1 MFLHCGRAPATP
13 AAMQCQRPAPRLSP
27 KASWSS
33 VILQAEVTVR
43 RLPSSAGP
51 KAAARHNAGPRGGGG
66 LSKGGGRYTGSG
78 RQRRRRRRRQA
89 WFDCRR
95 YVPDDTKL
103 PPPPAEAACRGAGG
117 PCERNTLPVEEG
129 ASAGAPGG
137 VSMLRSVTVTLI
149 RDDPLGGTSLTNT
162 AG

>member
-1 MFLHCGRAPATP
+1 MTSGL
-13 AAMQCQRPAPRLSP
+13 MCQRHP
-27 KASWSS
+27 KHQRDYRAHGKDAN
-33 VILQAEVTVR
+33 QETR
-43 RLPSSAGP
+43 CMTGEG
-51 KAAARHNAGPRGGGG
+51 KRGGGG
-66 LSKGGGRYTGSG
+66 LSMGGGRYTGSG

-137 VSMLRSVTVTLI
+137 VSMLRFSDSDT
-149 RDDPLGGTSLTNT
+149 DP
-162 AG
+162 